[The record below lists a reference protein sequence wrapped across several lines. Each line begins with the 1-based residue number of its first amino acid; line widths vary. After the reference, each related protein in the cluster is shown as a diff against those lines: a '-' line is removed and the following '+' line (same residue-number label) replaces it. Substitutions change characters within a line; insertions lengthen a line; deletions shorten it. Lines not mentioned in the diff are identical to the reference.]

1 MKIVI
6 SCIGAVGHLNPVLAL
21 TSELVE
27 RGHLCRIYP
36 TDEKNKKD
44 LEALPFAEKL
54 DICTLYED
62 PDEFNAYRE
71 AVDDYEEQD
80 DTDKKV
86 NDVVLASM
94 KMEFEGMPQFLED
107 VKAYRPDLI
116 IYDPFLVNPAVAAYI
131 LNVPACSTITFP
143 GFNYYP
149 MCYGKHTE
157 EEKSLAVEEYK
168 QSKTLL
174 KYRNLYLQK
183 YSFDIFS
190 NLMPMTNYLPKG
202 LNLCTGIKDFELE
215 MPEVVKEIYGE
226 IDKDCLYV
234 GPMLLTQEQGRV
246 STHSVISEREKQ
258 WLDEP
263 FPYEDLREYKRQGKK
278 IIYAAFGT
286 VATGKMFW
294 ENDVAPSKM
303 FGAVASGKVYC
314 RTLWERIFKAF
325 GGKEN
330 YVVVMA
336 TVAEDPKALEGFE
349 IPANFIVRRKCP
361 QLDVLQVAD
370 AFITHGGANSMME
383 AINSHVPMLVLPYFA
398 DQYDNAKTVSR
409 EHMGLHFDDPLTSCT
424 AKMMASDVDT
434 LLMLRERFS
443 LNCARVQ
450 RSLERAGGASKAS
463 RAIEQYVDNFQGHQL
478 VKCSTKSFDVDYI
491 DFLLQRCNTGSFR
504 GKDFGSGS
512 DFAPMLPSEMLPS
525 FEA

>member
-370 AFITHGGANSMME
+370 AFITHGGANSMIE
-383 AINSHVPMLVLPYFA
+383 SINSHVPMLVLPWFS
-398 DQYDNAKTVSR
+398 DQYDNAKMVS
-409 EHMGLHFDDPLTSCT
+409 EQGVGLHYDKPLSDCT
-424 AKMMASDVDT
+424 ADFLASDILR
-434 LLMLRERFS
+434 LLINRVTFISNAQRLQKS
-443 LNCARVQ
+443 LA
-450 RSLERAGGASKAS
+450 RAGGAEKAS
-463 RAIEQYVDNFQGHQL
+463 RAIEEYVASFQGHEEQSSKKKKVERPHIL
-478 VKCSTKSFDVDYI
+478 TTCRSNSFKEDDYVHVNKENDR
-491 DFLLQRCNTGSFR
+491 DFLKTCAHLQI
-504 GKDFGSGS
+504 
-512 DFAPMLPSEMLPS
+512 
-525 FEA
+525 

>member
-1 MKIVI
+1 M
-6 SCIGAVGHLNPVLAL
+6 G
-21 TSELVE
+21 
-27 RGHLCRIYP
+27 
-36 TDEKNKKD
+36 
-44 LEALPFAEKL
+44 
-54 DICTLYED
+54 
-62 PDEFNAYRE
+62 
-71 AVDDYEEQD
+71 
-80 DTDKKV
+80 
-86 NDVVLASM
+86 
-94 KMEFEGMPQFLED
+94 
-107 VKAYRPDLI
+107 
-116 IYDPFLVNPAVAAYI
+116 
-131 LNVPACSTITFP
+131 
-143 GFNYYP
+143 
-149 MCYGKHTE
+149 
-157 EEKSLAVEEYK
+157 
-168 QSKTLL
+168 
-174 KYRNLYLQK
+174 
-183 YSFDIFS
+183 
-190 NLMPMTNYLPKG
+190 
-202 LNLCTGIKDFELE
+202 
-215 MPEVVKEIYGE
+215 EIYGE

-263 FPYEDLREYKRQGKK
+263 FPYDELREYKRQGKK
-278 IIYAAFGT
+278 VIYAAFGT

-361 QLDVLQVAD
+361 QLDVLQ
-370 AFITHGGANSMME
+370 
-383 AINSHVPMLVLPYFA
+383 YFA